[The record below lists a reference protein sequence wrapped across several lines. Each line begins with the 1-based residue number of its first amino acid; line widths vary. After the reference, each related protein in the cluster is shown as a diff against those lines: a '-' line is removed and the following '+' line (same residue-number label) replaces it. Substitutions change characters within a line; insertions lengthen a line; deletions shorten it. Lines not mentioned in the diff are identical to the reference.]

1 MIIWMQ
7 NYLGVLSNRGTGYNY
22 FQKNIFF
29 YEHQHMERGGVF
41 HHLSRKYSMYFSI
54 IMDE

>member
-7 NYLGVLSNRGTGYNY
+7 NYLGVLSNRGTGYKY
-22 FQKNIFF
+22 FQKNIIL
-29 YEHQHMERGGVF
+29 YEHQHMERGGMH

>member
-22 FQKNIFF
+22 FQKTSFF

-41 HHLSRKYSMYFSI
+41 HHFSRKYSMYFSI